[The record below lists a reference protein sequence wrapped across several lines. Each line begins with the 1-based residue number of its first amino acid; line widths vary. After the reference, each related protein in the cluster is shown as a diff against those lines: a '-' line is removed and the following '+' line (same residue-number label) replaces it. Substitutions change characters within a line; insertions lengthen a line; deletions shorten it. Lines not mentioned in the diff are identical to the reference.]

1 MNVGDTMPLRVQLLG
16 PVRAWMEER
25 DVNLGTPR
33 RRAVFAMLA
42 MQPNRVVSR
51 QELVDGIWGSGP
63 PASVVNGI
71 HIYVAGLRRELEP
84 GRGRQTPGQVLRTSG
99 AGYLL
104 QLEPGQPDAAALA
117 QHLAQARAARAADDL
132 ASAARSL
139 EAASALWQAAPLCG
153 IPGPWAETERVRLT
167 ELWLTVIEEST
178 EVMLARG
185 GHAEV
190 AAGLAKLVRDYPLR
204 EKFAGQLMLARYR
217 CGRQADALAVFA
229 ETRRILVTELGIEPS
244 PELQRLHERVLAA
257 DDALLLPVVSEDQ

>member
-1 MNVGDTMPLRVQLLG
+1 MR
-16 PVRAWMEER
+16 
-25 DVNLGTPR
+25 
-33 RRAVFAMLA
+33 
-42 MQPNRVVSR
+42 PNRVVSR
-51 QELVDGIWGSGP
+51 AELVDGIWGSDP

-71 HIYVAGLRRELEP
+71 HIYVAGLRQALEP

-104 QLEPGQPDAAALA
+104 QLGPGQPDAVALA
-117 QHLAQARAARAADDL
+117 QYLAQARAARAAGDL

-139 EAASALWQAAPLCG
+139 EIACTLWQAAPLCG

-167 ELWLTVIEEST
+167 ELWLTVTEEST

-185 GHAEV
+185 EHTEA

-229 ETRRILVTELGIEPS
+229 ETRRILTTELGVEPG
-244 PELQRLHERVLAA
+244 PELQRLHEQVLAG
-257 DDALLLPVVSEDQ
+257 DDALLLPAPASPRPTAPRAPAQLPADVDAFVGRSAELAELDRFVACSATALGN